1 MAKAASPG
9 KLAQEIHLIAEL
21 VKRDVRARFMGSVL
35 GLSWTVLQPLTLL
48 ALYWF
53 VFTFMIPRTP
63 APGTG
68 NYALFLI
75 SGLIPWIAMSEGIV
89 RGTTSIVENAPLVR
103 RLTFRSEI
111 LVIVPNAT
119 AVLFEIIGLSLVL
132 GILVLRGEPIKGLWV
147 LPFAI
152 ALQLALQSGVAFIL
166 AALFVFFRDVTQVLG
181 FFLTIIFYLSPIL
194 YPVEGRFAGLFF
206 WNPLTALFGLFR
218 TAILAKPL
226 PDARSIVFLMVVTAG
241 ILLAGLTVFRRAQ
254 RNFADLI

>member
-1 MAKAASPG
+1 
-9 KLAQEIHLIAEL
+9 
-21 VKRDVRARFMGSVL
+21 MGSAL

-63 APGTG
+63 TPGTG

-103 RLTFRSEI
+103 RLTLRSEI
-111 LVIVPNAT
+111 LVLVPNVT
-119 AVLFEIIGLSLVL
+119 AVLFELIGLGLVL
-132 GILVLRGEPIKGLWV
+132 GILILRGEPIKGVWA
-147 LPFAI
+147 LPFAM
-152 ALQLALQSGVAFIL
+152 ALQLALQAGVAFIL

-218 TAILAKPL
+218 TAILAQPL
-226 PDARSIVFLMVVTAG
+226 PDARSVVFLMAVTAG

>member
-1 MAKAASPG
+1 MGKTQPPGRAAQ
-9 KLAQEIHLIAEL
+9 AFHLIVEL
-21 VKRDVRARFMGSVL
+21 VKRDVRARFMGSAL

-63 APGTG
+63 TPGTG

-111 LVIVPNAT
+111 LVFVPNLT
-119 AVLFEIIGLSLVL
+119 AILFEIIGLSLVL
-132 GILVLRGEPIKGLWV
+132 GILVLRGYPIKGLWV

-152 ALQLALQSGVAFIL
+152 VAQLVLQSGVAFFL
-166 AALFVFFRDVTQVLG
+166 AALYVFFRDVIQVLG
-181 FFLTIIFYLSPIL
+181 FFLTIVFYLSPIL
-194 YPVEGRFAGLFF
+194 YPVEGRFAELFF

-226 PDARSIVFLMVVTAG
+226 PDARSIVFLLAVTAG
-241 ILLAGLTVFRRAQ
+241 ILFAGLTVFRRAQ